1 MQKIIYTLLAVAAC
15 LSLRAVRIETVTA
28 RDLTPTRSQV
38 VIKLSA
44 PAVYSV
50 QDLPGRKGLRVIVP
64 AVSEFSGILNYPRL
78 SKVIDTVNAFSDG
91 NRGVVEIATMA
102 AWPSTYFLS
111 DDKLRIVVNINA
123 TQAANPK
130 PKEAQSSNKLPAA
143 LPPAS
148 TIKDIPPA
156 TDTTAMQTVVKP
168 ETIKPVAKVSE
179 PIKTKSMC
187 IPLNSEQIVTWLTW
201 LGAAVLVALLVMLLY
216 QLLRKKPK
224 PLPAA
229 RPEKKAETD
238 GLHLDTETRN
248 RMVGRL
254 SDQGWTASEIA
265 REIKLSEEDV
275 EEIIARTKNNLDT
288 DA

>member
-143 LPPAS
+143 LPAS
-148 TIKDIPPA
+148 AIKDIPPA
-156 TDTTAMQTVVKP
+156 TDTTAMQTVVTP

-179 PIKTKSMC
+179 QIKTKSM
-187 IPLNSEQIVTWLTW
+187 
-201 LGAAVLVALLVMLLY
+201 
-216 QLLRKKPK
+216 
-224 PLPAA
+224 
-229 RPEKKAETD
+229 
-238 GLHLDTETRN
+238 
-248 RMVGRL
+248 
-254 SDQGWTASEIA
+254 
-265 REIKLSEEDV
+265 
-275 EEIIARTKNNLDT
+275 
-288 DA
+288 